1 MVGEPTWQSERHPVY
16 DRMRFRSES
25 QGEVS
30 MMAKQSGEPRK
41 VRWTVPAVDTSVIE
55 WLDEQEN
62 ISQSLRLLIRESI
75 QRDGYIDVVYK
86 PVDQLPRRGRPPLE
100 STEQRDDEPSPVR
113 APQHEESAVDR
124 RPGVRSVQPRPA
136 VTDNSDVDSDSDVE
150 KAAPEPEAQR
160 ETAKPEPASAP
171 AEKAEEPEASAAPQ
185 PPKQASIDEIMASTR
200 R

>member
-1 MVGEPTWQSERHPVY
+1 M
-16 DRMRFRSES
+16 
-25 QGEVS
+25 
-30 MMAKQSGEPRK
+30 
-41 VRWTVPAVDTSVIE
+41 IE

-100 STEQRDDEPSPVR
+100 STEQRDDE
-113 APQHEESAVDR
+113 ESEVDR
-124 RPGVRSVQPRPA
+124 RPAVRSVQPRSA
-136 VTDNSDVDSDSDVE
+136 VTDDSDSDVDM
-150 KAAPEPEAQR
+150 AAPESEAQR
-160 ETAKPEPASAP
+160 STAKPEPASAP
-171 AEKAEEPEASAAPQ
+171 AEKAEEPETSAAPQ